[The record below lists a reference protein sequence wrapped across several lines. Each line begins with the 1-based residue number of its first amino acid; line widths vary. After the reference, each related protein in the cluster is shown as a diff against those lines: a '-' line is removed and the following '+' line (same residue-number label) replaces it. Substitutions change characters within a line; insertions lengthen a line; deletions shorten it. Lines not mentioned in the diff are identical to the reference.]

1 MTLTTA
7 TATTALD
14 ALILDYNGVIG
25 LQPTGS
31 QWRHLGRLAAWP
43 DDDVASFQSAFW
55 SAREAYDAGQLS
67 DLAYWARVLGY
78 HPGPR
83 MLRELRA
90 ADTAMWTHTDD
101 RVLAVLHRAHRRGL
115 PMVLLSNAPH
125 PLSDVLDTHDWC
137 RRLMTRAVY
146 SARLEVCK
154 PDPAAYRQAL
164 EATGVGDPQRVL
176 FVDDRADNC
185 RAADR
190 LGLRTL
196 HYTGR
201 PADLEA
207 ALLPST
213 R

>member
-7 TATTALD
+7 NPALD
-14 ALILDYNGVIG
+14 AVILDYNGVIG
-25 LQPTGS
+25 LQPGAE
-31 QWRHLGRLAAWP
+31 QWRYLARLANWP
-43 DDDVASFQSAFW
+43 DDDITSFQNAFW

-101 RVLAVLHRAHRRGL
+101 RVLAVLHNAHRRGL

-137 RRLMTRAVY
+137 RRLMTRALY

-164 EATGVGDPQRVL
+164 DATGAADPQRVL
-176 FVDDRADNC
+176 FIDDRADNC
-185 RAADR
+185 RTAAR

-196 HYTGR
+196 HYTGQ
-201 PADLEA
+201 PAHLEA
-207 ALLPST
+207 ALLPRTS
-213 R
+213 

>member
-7 TATTALD
+7 NPALD
-14 ALILDYNGVIG
+14 AVILDYNGVIG
-25 LQPTGS
+25 RQPGAA
-31 QWRHLGRLAAWP
+31 QWRYLARLANWP
-43 DDDVASFQSAFW
+43 GDDIASFQNAFW
-55 SAREAYDAGQLS
+55 STREAYDAGQLS

-101 RVLAVLHRAHRRGL
+101 RVLAVLHNAHRRGL

-125 PLSDVLDTHDWC
+125 PLSDVLDTHHWC
-137 RRLMTRAVY
+137 RQLMTQALY

-154 PDPAAYRQAL
+154 PDPAAYQLAL
-164 EATGVGDPQRVL
+164 QATGTADPQRVL
-176 FVDDRADNC
+176 FIDDRADNC
-185 RAADR
+185 RAAAR

-196 HYTGR
+196 HYTGQ

-207 ALLPST
+207 ALLT
-213 R
+213 TTA